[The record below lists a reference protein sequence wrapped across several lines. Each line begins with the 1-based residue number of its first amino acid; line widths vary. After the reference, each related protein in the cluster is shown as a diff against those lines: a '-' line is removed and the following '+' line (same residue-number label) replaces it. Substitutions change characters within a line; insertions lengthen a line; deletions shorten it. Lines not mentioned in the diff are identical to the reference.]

1 MNVLINIDNQSDQ
14 PIYRQI
20 VDEILSAI
28 QQGYLKAGEKLPSTR
43 DLGKSLGISR
53 FTVMRSYED
62 LVSAGYVVIATG
74 SGAYVSKELDQLLG
88 KTGSTIVEQQ
98 NHKPPL
104 SRFSQQAIR
113 AASFEPGASQWHSQ
127 LNHGAPSLDLLPLNR
142 WKEMIYVAS
151 RDVQNEDLSAGL
163 NPFGRPELRDAVAEY
178 VSRARRVRCDS
189 GSRVM
194 IFTSFQCAL
203 DFVLRLLV
211 DAGDACALE
220 SPGLPDFYRSFLAAG
235 ASVHPIAIDSAGMNC
250 KQLATLDAELK
261 VICASPSRNEPSG
274 ITMSTDRRKEI
285 LATAAQQNAY
295 IIEVDNGHEFRYGQ
309 KAIPS
314 IQGMDTEDRVIYM
327 GSFAPVLSPLTRMAY
342 VVLPEHLVGAAYQVK
357 SLTEPEYSQIDQIAL
372 ARVMQGGHY
381 ERHIKRTTE
390 VYAERRAAL
399 VLALTST
406 FGDNARIINSGS
418 GTQITVRFHPNLDK
432 TQLVEAAAKHS
443 VSLVSF
449 DYFYPV
455 DQNRNEFI
463 MAFGHLS
470 VEKIR
475 TSIKAFGDEISTV
488 FAAPSSAAVLSLGTP
503 TAIPAPAP
511 TLILQ

>member
-1 MNVLINIDNQSDQ
+1 MNVLINIDNQSDK

-20 VDEILSAI
+20 VDEVISSI

-74 SGAYVSKELDQLLG
+74 SGAYVSKDLDQRSNEISNEPSNC
-88 KTGSTIVEQQ
+88 TGVAAANSFQTRQ
-98 NHKPPL
+98 PL

-127 LNHGAPSLDLLPLNR
+127 LNYGAPSFDLLPLNR

-151 RDVQNEDLSAGL
+151 RDVQNEDLSAAL

-178 VSRARRVRCDS
+178 VSRARRVRCES

-211 DAGDACALE
+211 DAGDTCALE

-235 ASVHPIAIDSAGMNC
+235 ASVHPIAIDSAGMNN
-250 KQLATLDAELK
+250 KQLAALEATLK
-261 VICASPSRNEPSG
+261 VICVSPSRNEPSG
-274 ITMSTDRRKEI
+274 ITMSASRREEI
-285 LATAAQQNAY
+285 LATAAEHNAY
-295 IIEVDNGHEFRYGQ
+295 IIEVDSGHEFRYGQ

-314 IQGMDTEDRVIYM
+314 IQGMDSEDRVIYI

-390 VYAERRAAL
+390 IYAERRAAL
-399 VLALTST
+399 VLALTTT
-406 FGDNARIINSGS
+406 FGDNARVISSGS
-418 GTQITVRFHPNLDK
+418 GTQITVRFHPNMNK

-463 MAFGHLS
+463 MAFGHLTA
-470 VEKIR
+470 EQIR
-475 TSIKAFGDEISTV
+475 VGIKAFSEEISSV
-488 FAAPSSAAVLSLGTP
+488 FAAPGSAAVLSLGS
-503 TAIPAPAP
+503 AV
-511 TLILQ
+511 LQ